1 MLLAVV
7 LPTGHGKSTIH
18 GTIPRVYDAG
28 ELVVSK
34 SHLRLIRKQARQTH
48 AWGHHDAWWSDQIK
62 TNLPADCVVLMVPSL
77 RLAEVCGI
85 HLIIT
90 ILLPDDLICSA
101 LVTRPKSGIHN
112 ALANKRE
119 EEGKGRNVV
128 YARSYDNLVSIVRLL
143 AFAPQTSSTY
153 GSR

>member
-7 LPTGHGKSTIH
+7 LPTGHGKSTTH

-34 SHLRLIRKQARQTH
+34 SHLKLIRKQARQTH
-48 AWGHHDAWWSDQIK
+48 IWEHHDAWWSDQIK

-77 RLAEVCGI
+77 QLAEACGI
-85 HLIIT
+85 SMIIT
-90 ILLPDDLICSA
+90 ILLPDDLICSTLA
-101 LVTRPKSGIHN
+101 TRPKSGIHN

-119 EEGKGRNVV
+119 EERRGHNVV
-128 YARSYDNLVSIVRLL
+128 YARNHDNIADIIRLL
-143 AFAPQTSSTY
+143 AFAP
-153 GSR
+153 